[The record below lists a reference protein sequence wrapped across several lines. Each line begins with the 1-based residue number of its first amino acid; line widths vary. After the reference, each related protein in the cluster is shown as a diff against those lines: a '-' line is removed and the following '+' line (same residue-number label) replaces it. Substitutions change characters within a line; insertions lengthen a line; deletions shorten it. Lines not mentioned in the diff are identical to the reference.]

1 MTRSQ
6 AGFTLIELLCVVA
19 LLGLMASLPLVTSG
33 SDRDRLQL
41 DAAARRLLLGL
52 ERARSVARR
61 EQMACGIALKRDAWS
76 APEQEALPGGLPPC
90 PGVSVALQEVLH
102 QGPIQLHTNLPAVM
116 RVSANGLLL
125 DGGTTVLSHGRLDHT
140 RCLVV
145 SLPLGVSRLG
155 RYQGGPP
162 AEGQRLSSR
171 RCLPD
176 PQEA

>member
-19 LLGLMASLPLVTSG
+19 LLAVMASLPLVSQA

-52 ERARSVARR
+52 ERARSAARR
-61 EQMACGIALKRDAWS
+61 EQMACGIALNRDAWS
-76 APEQEALPGGLPPC
+76 SPEPEALPGGLPPC
-90 PGVSVALQEVLH
+90 PGVSVALQEALH
-102 QGPIQLHTNLPAVM
+102 QGPILLHTNLPAVV
-116 RVSANGLLL
+116 RVTANGLLL
-125 DGGTTVLSHGRLDHT
+125 DGGTTVLSHRRLDHS

-145 SLPLGVSRLG
+145 SLPLGVSRIG

>member
-1 MTRSQ
+1 MTRSP
-6 AGFTLIELLCVVA
+6 AGFTSIELLCMVA
-19 LLGLMASLPLVTSG
+19 LLAVMASLPLVSQG
-33 SDRDRLQL
+33 RDRDRLQL
-41 DAAARRLLLGL
+41 DAAARRLMLGL

-61 EQMACGIALKRDAWS
+61 EQMACGIALRGDAWS
-76 APEQEALPGGLPPC
+76 APEREALQGGLPPC
-90 PGVSVALQEVLH
+90 PGVSVALQEVLY

-125 DGGTTVLSHGRLDHT
+125 DGGTTVLSHGRLDHS

-162 AEGQRLSSR
+162 AQGQRLSSR

>member
-6 AGFTLIELLCVVA
+6 AGFTLLELLCVVA
-19 LLGLMASLPLVTSG
+19 LLAVMASLPLVSQA

-61 EQMACGIALKRDAWS
+61 EQMACGIALSGDAWN
-76 APEQEALPGGLPPC
+76 APESEALPGGLPPC

-125 DGGTTVLSHGRLDHT
+125 DGGTTVLSHGRLDHA

-162 AEGQRLSSR
+162 AQGHRLSSR

>member
-6 AGFTLIELLCVVA
+6 TGFTLIELLCVVA
-19 LLGLMASLPLVTSG
+19 LLGVTASLPLVTSG

-76 APEQEALPGGLPPC
+76 APEQEALPGGLPSC
-90 PGVSVALQEVLH
+90 PGVSVALQEALH
-102 QGPIQLHTNLPAVM
+102 QGPILLHTNLPAVV
-116 RVSANGLLL
+116 RVTANGLLL

-155 RYQGGPP
+155 HYQGGPP
-162 AEGQRLSSR
+162 VQGQRLSSR

>member
-61 EQMACGIALKRDAWS
+61 EQMACGIALSGDAWS
-76 APEQEALPGGLPPC
+76 APEPEALPGGLPSC
-90 PGVSVALQEVLH
+90 PGVSV
-102 QGPIQLHTNLPAVM
+102 
-116 RVSANGLLL
+116 RCRRS
-125 DGGTTVLSHGRLDHT
+125 ST
-140 RCLVV
+140 RDRSSCT
-145 SLPLGVSRLG
+145 PTC
-155 RYQGGPP
+155 PP
-162 AEGQRLSSR
+162 SCACRPTD
-171 RCLPD
+171 CCWMAAP
-176 PQEA
+176 PC